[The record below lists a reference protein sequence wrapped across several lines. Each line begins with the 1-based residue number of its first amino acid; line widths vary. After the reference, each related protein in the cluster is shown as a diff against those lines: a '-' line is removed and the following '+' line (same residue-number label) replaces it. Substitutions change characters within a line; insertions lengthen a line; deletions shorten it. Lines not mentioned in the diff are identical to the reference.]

1 MDPMGYN
8 SVQHSSSHE
17 TFSPWVKKGH
27 AMQLRLFQPQARPQQ
42 PKISASNLRT
52 TRSAQLC
59 SKGKAIMRMSIW
71 TIVAVFL
78 VVSLTISSHKSFCK
92 HASIRDDGFQR
103 SPSPTGPGALIHLFR
118 GAQIAAKHSCV
129 GVPSSTSFHCA
140 CENLFPSSGVNSE
153 LKPKNSLALA
163 GGRPGCLACIC
174 KSLNFWVAASTK
186 EVQNLRAETVTGT
199 ERVLDFVT
207 ASRQRQV

>member
-1 MDPMGYN
+1 
-8 SVQHSSSHE
+8 
-17 TFSPWVKKGH
+17 
-27 AMQLRLFQPQARPQQ
+27 MQLRLFQPQARPQQ
-42 PKISASNLRT
+42 PKISASDLRT

-78 VVSLTISSHKSFCK
+78 VVSLTISSHKSSSK
-92 HASIRDDGFQR
+92 RASIRDDGFQR
-103 SPSPTGPGALIHLFR
+103 SPSPAGPGALIHLFR

-129 GVPSSTSFHCA
+129 GVPSSISFHCA

-174 KSLNFWVAASTK
+174 KSLNFCPRRKCRT
-186 EVQNLRAETVTGT
+186 
-199 ERVLDFVT
+199 
-207 ASRQRQV
+207 